1 MFPNCID
8 RFGHQKKEVK
18 QQTNKQRKTEEKI
31 NKNWA

>member
-18 QQTNKQRKTEEKI
+18 QQQTNKEKQKKI